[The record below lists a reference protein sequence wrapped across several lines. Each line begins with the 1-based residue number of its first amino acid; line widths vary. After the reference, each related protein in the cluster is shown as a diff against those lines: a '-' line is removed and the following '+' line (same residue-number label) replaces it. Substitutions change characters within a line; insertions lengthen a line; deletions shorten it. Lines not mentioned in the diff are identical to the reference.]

1 MIASFYLG
9 GLERKEAD
17 FLEGRILED
26 PRGWDHVKLRFSF
39 VPHQNVILGAAELP
53 QGGHSA
59 CFKDLSTGCRQ

>member
-26 PRGWDHVKLRFSF
+26 PRGWDHVI
-39 VPHQNVILGAAELP
+39 QNVILGAAELP